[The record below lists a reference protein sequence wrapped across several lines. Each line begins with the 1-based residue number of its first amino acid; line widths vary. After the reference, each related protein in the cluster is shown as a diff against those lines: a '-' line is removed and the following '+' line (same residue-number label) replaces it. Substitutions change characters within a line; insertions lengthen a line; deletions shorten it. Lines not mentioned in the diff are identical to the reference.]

1 MLVGGTEIV
10 LSGGTTS
17 SATLSGGV
25 ENISSGGIAS
35 GTLTV
40 TDGTR
45 TAHLALL
52 GQYTVTDFIT
62 AADGQGGTL
71 ITDPPFSTGAEIA
84 ARR

>member
-1 MLVGGTEIV
+1 LHRDLIVDAAGGH
-10 LSGGTTS
+10 GRF
-17 SATLSGGV
+17 AAARDH
-25 ENISSGGIAS
+25 NSSGS

-52 GQYTVTDFIT
+52 GQYTVTDFLT

-71 ITDPPFSTGAEIA
+71 IMDPPFSTGAEIA